1 MESLRDRCPVA
12 RALLHISFS
21 LQCMNLPPDS
31 RVSDV
36 KGPLWRFP
44 YPNHFLSYLP
54 GSPVEEA
61 PPEALS
67 LSLYRVRCSI
77 PRAPFILLPK
87 SPVDKPSNRFPRGP
101 LWGEMPVSRAFSTY
115 PPGSPAREPFPQ
127 IPFTELPRRERHCTS
142 RAPFNH
148 LPKFPVEEPTPG
160 CLSPHEGSCLSP

>member
-44 YPNHFLSYLP
+44 YANHFLSYLP

-115 PPGSPAREPFPQ
+115 PPGSPAREPSPQ
-127 IPFTELPRRERHCTS
+127 IPFTELPQRETPHLQSPFQPSPKIPGRGAHS
-142 RAPFNH
+142 R
-148 LPKFPVEEPTPG
+148 LPEPP
-160 CLSPHEGSCLSP
+160 